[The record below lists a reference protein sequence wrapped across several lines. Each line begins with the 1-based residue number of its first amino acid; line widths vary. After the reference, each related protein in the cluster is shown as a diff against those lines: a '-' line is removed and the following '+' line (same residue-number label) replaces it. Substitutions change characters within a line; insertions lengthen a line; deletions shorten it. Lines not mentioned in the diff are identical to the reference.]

1 MNYQQTLRK
10 LLSAAILCF
19 GLYISANAQ
28 EDKTFIA
35 PSDANIVY
43 MGRISTTQPGSVRF
57 TYPGVSIMANFE
69 GTSLQM
75 AVKKNSGGF
84 MVEID
89 NFPAYRIDFGEN
101 DSIKTLAEGLPQGIH
116 SARIMYVIE
125 GYELKPAFRGFY
137 LDKGC
142 QLAQAPVLPQRRIEF
157 IGNSITCGYGVESE
171 DPSDPF
177 SYETENHYYTYA
189 AQTARLLNAQHLVV
203 ARSGIGIYRNY
214 GAPKSGSRDCMPAMY
229 EQTLFMDS
237 TETWNHALYT
247 PDVVCLNLGTN
258 DMSLDNYDAN
268 LLEEGYRKFVK
279 HLRTTYPKAQIVLL
293 TGPLMNGKPLEI
305 VKIALDK
312 IADEHHRQGDTKV
325 YRFDFSPQTG
335 SLAIGASWH
344 PSLRQHMKM
353 ASELTPFIQ
362 KITGW
367 TTAQH

>member
-1 MNYQQTLRK
+1 MNYQQTLRR
-10 LLSAAILCF
+10 LLPVAALCL
-19 GLYISANAQ
+19 GLHTPACAQ

-35 PSDANIVY
+35 PDNHNIVY

-75 AVKKNSGGF
+75 AVKKNSGSF

-101 DSIKTLAEGLPQGIH
+101 DSIKTLAEGLPKGIH

-142 QLAQAPVLPQRRIEF
+142 RLAKAPTLPQRRIEF

-171 DPSDPF
+171 NPADPF
-177 SYETENHYYTYA
+177 TYETENHYYTYA
-189 AQTARLLNAQHLVV
+189 AQTARLLHSQHLVV

-214 GAPKSGSRDCMPAMY
+214 GAPKTGSPDCMPAMY
-229 EQTLFMDS
+229 EQTLFKDS
-237 TETWNHALYT
+237 TEQWNHALYT

-258 DMSLDNYDAN
+258 DMSLDNYDTN
-268 LLEEGYRKFVK
+268 LLEEGYRKFVN
-279 HLRTTYPKAQIVLL
+279 HLRATYPKAKIVLL
-293 TGPLMNGKPLEI
+293 TGPLMSGKPLDI
-305 VKIALDK
+305 VKQTLDK
-312 IADEHHRQGDTKV
+312 IADEHHRQGDQEV

-335 SLAIGASWH
+335 SLAIGASYH

-353 ASELTPFIQ
+353 ASELTVFLQ

-367 TTAQH
+367 TTAGH